1 MLLIGTRGPILIYST
16 QLPLF
21 LLVMLRGLR
30 TSLLAAWLFPQFL
43 LRRPFDRNAG
53 PVLLRR
59 FLQSSGAGFVK
70 LGQLLATRY
79 DLISP
84 AYSEELSK
92 LFDQMPCVPFAV
104 VQAVIETDLQRPL
117 DRLYQRFDPDPLASA
132 SIAQVHGAILHS
144 GEAVVVKMMRPGMAQ
159 RFRVDL
165 AFLRIWA
172 RMSRRY
178 RSLFRMDLTAVAR
191 DLAEL
196 TREELDF
203 RREARNTDYMYRL
216 MRDDQVDHRA
226 PQVFFPYCG
235 ERVIT
240 MERLDGV
247 SAVQLIAAVERKETS
262 QLEAWALR
270 GITPQRTARLV
281 LRSIL
286 EQTMRHRVFQADP
299 HPANLI
305 VMDGGTLAWI
315 DFGMLGWLDERSW
328 DRQFKLRMAIAAGR
342 VHGAYEA
349 LLEALEPLP
358 ATDLSAFERE
368 VKVITRDYIEAS
380 ASPNASMQEKSS
392 GYFFARLFG
401 AIRRGRVALPSDVVR
416 LYRTVIIAD
425 MIMLRL
431 APEIDWIPL
440 MRGFLAEET
449 RRQIAVSL
457 EENFSAP
464 AVSQVLLALLKT
476 PAATAETI
484 QWIHTRLPRL
494 GRYYEHRLS
503 VIERW
508 LIMALSYLRGWF
520 ILSLLVIAGAR
531 LVGTRYLPGSWWAAL
546 DRLIGDFWWPLILIG
561 LFAVIGLRRVLDE
574 IEKP

>member
-1 MLLIGTRGPILIYST
+1 
-16 QLPLF
+16 
-21 LLVMLRGLR
+21 MLRGLR
-30 TSLLAAWLFPQFL
+30 ISLLAVWLIPQFL
-43 LRRPFDRNAG
+43 VRRPFDRKAG
-53 PVLLRR
+53 PALLRR
-59 FLQSSGAGFVK
+59 FLQSAGAGFVK

-84 AYSEELSK
+84 AYSEELAK
-92 LFDQMPCVPFAV
+92 LFDQMPFVPFSV
-104 VQAVIETDLQRPL
+104 VEGEIESDLQRPL
-117 DRLYQRFDPDPLASA
+117 SQIYQRFDPDPLASA
-132 SIAQVHGAILHS
+132 SIAQVHGAILHT
-144 GEAVVVKMMRPGMAQ
+144 GEAVVVKVMRPGIAE

-165 AFLRIWA
+165 AYLRIWA
-172 RMSRRY
+172 GLSRRY
-178 RSLFRMDLTAVAR
+178 RSVLRMDLTAVAR
-191 DLAEL
+191 DLDEL

-203 RREARNTDYMYRL
+203 RREARNTDSMHRL
-216 MRDDQVDHRA
+216 LRDDEVDHRA
-226 PQVFFPYCG
+226 PQVFFAFCG
-235 ERVIT
+235 ARTIT

-247 SAVQLIAAVERKETS
+247 SAVQLIAAVERSDTA
-262 QLEAWALR
+262 QLDAWALR

-286 EQTMRHRVFQADP
+286 EQTMRHRVFHADP

-305 VMDGGTLAWI
+305 VLDGGTLAWI

-328 DRQFKLRMAIAAGR
+328 DQQFKLRMEIASGR
-342 VHGAYEA
+342 VHGAYEV

-358 ATDLSAFERE
+358 ATDLSGFERE
-368 VKVITRDYIEAS
+368 VKRITRDYIEAS
-380 ASPNASMQEKSS
+380 ASPNATMQEKSS

-401 AIRRGRVALPSDVVR
+401 AIRRGRVSLPSDVVR

-431 APEIDWIPL
+431 APEIDWIPM
-440 MRGFLAEET
+440 MRGFLEAET
-449 RRQIAVSL
+449 GRQITVSIERNL
-457 EENFSAP
+457 SGP
-464 AVSQVLLALLKT
+464 AISQVLLALLRA

-484 QWIHTRLPRL
+484 QWINTRLPRL

-531 LVGTRYLPGSWWAAL
+531 LVANRFLPGSWWASL
-546 DRLIGDFWWPLILIG
+546 DHLIGSFWWPLILIG
-561 LFAVIGLRRVLDE
+561 LFAVIGLRRVLNE

>member
-1 MLLIGTRGPILIYST
+1 
-16 QLPLF
+16 LPLF

-30 TSLLAAWLFPQFL
+30 ISLLAAWLIPQFL

-53 PVLLRR
+53 PALLRR
-59 FLQSSGAGFVK
+59 FLQSAGAGFVK

-92 LFDQMPCVPFAV
+92 LFDQMPFVPLAV
-104 VQAVIETDLQRPL
+104 VQEVVERDLKLPL
-117 DRLYQRFDPDPLASA
+117 GEIYRSFDPDPLASA
-132 SIAQVHGAILHS
+132 SIAQVHGAILHT
-144 GEAVVVKMMRPGMAQ
+144 GQAVVVKVMRPGIAE

-172 RMSRRY
+172 RLSRQY
-178 RSLFRMDLTAVAR
+178 HSVFHMDLTAVAR

-203 RREARNTDYMYRL
+203 RREARNTDTMHRL
-216 MRDDQVDHRA
+216 MRGDEVDHRA
-226 PQVFFPYCG
+226 PEVFFAFCG
-235 ERVIT
+235 EQAIT

-247 SAVQLIAAVERKETS
+247 SAVQLIAAVERNEVP
-262 QLEAWALR
+262 QLEAWAQR

-286 EQTMRHRVFQADP
+286 EQTMRHRVFHADP

-328 DRQFKLRMAIAAGR
+328 DQQFKLRMAIASGR

-358 ATDLSAFERE
+358 ATDLSGFERE
-368 VKVITRDYIEAS
+368 VKTITRDYIEAS
-380 ASPNASMQEKSS
+380 ASPNAGMQEKSS

-401 AIRRGRVALPSDVVR
+401 AIRRGRVSLPSDVVR

-431 APEIDWIPL
+431 APEIDWIPM
-440 MRGFLAEET
+440 MRGFLEAET

-457 EENFSAP
+457 EKNFSGP
-464 AVSQVLLALLKT
+464 AVSQVMLALLRA

-484 QWIHTRLPRL
+484 QWINTRLPRL
-494 GRYYEHRLS
+494 GRFYEHRLS

-520 ILSLLVIAGAR
+520 IISLLVIAGAR
-531 LVGTRYLPGSWWAAL
+531 LVATPYLPGSWWAAM
-546 DRLIGDFWWPLILIG
+546 DRLIGSFWWPLILIG